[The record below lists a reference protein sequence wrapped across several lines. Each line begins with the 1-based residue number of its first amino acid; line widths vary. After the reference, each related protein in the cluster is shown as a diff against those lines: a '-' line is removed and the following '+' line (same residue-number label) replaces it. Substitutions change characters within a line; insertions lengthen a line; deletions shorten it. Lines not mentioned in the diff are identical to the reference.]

1 MTTPSLDALRD
12 LAPGY
17 VMQSLTPEEQAEF
30 ERALRDPAVAAAL
43 APDLDAY
50 RATVELLATSQPVSP
65 PPALRNRVQ
74 ERIAQERLAQER
86 VAQERLAPAPVTAVA
101 RDAAAAPTLTV
112 VNGGASAS
120 SASRPSRALPIGLA
134 LAFAASAVF
143 ALNLQR
149 EVGALRATVAEQTA
163 AMADTRQ
170 QLAQREATLRTLT
183 DAGNQLLLVRLNPN
197 AALGPNLQVFWNVK
211 QGRAVI
217 HASGL
222 KSLANDRTYQLWMI
236 RDGKPV
242 SVALFRPDATGSQ
255 LLDAIVVPNATA
267 GVAAFAVTEEPAAGS
282 AQPTMTP
289 FLVGAVAPQE

>member
-86 VAQERLAPAPVTAVA
+86 VAPAPAQAPVTAVA

-197 AALGPNLQVFWNVK
+197 EALGPNLQVFWNVK